1 MEISSVIAAAKVY
14 VTQQF
19 EQRANPVLV
28 YHNIAHTQQV
38 VQAAEQIAAYYRL
51 TDADQL
57 VVLLA
62 AWFHDLGY
70 VLGVRADHEQA
81 GANAAR
87 EFIGQQ
93 QLPESVAQAVEGC
106 ILATK
111 IPQMP
116 NNLLEQIVCDADL
129 FHLGSKEFNKRNK
142 LLRAEA
148 ELAGKQ
154 DISGL
159 EWTVTT
165 ISFLEAHKYHTAYS
179 QTLLKQQKEE
189 NLERLKAKLEKKQ
202 GEAIQEAAAEQKKQE
217 KKAAKLE
224 KKKEEEEGKPG
235 EPDAEKAKEP
245 KPGRGVETM
254 FRTTSTNHI
263 RLSSMADSKANIM
276 ISVNAIII
284 SVLLSVLLRK
294 LEDYPNFILPSII
307 FLTTSVTTIVFSIL
321 ATRPNVTSGRFTLLD
336 IQNKKSNLL
345 FFGNFHQMSYKEY
358 EDGMETIMKKN
369 DYLYSNMI
377 HDIYNLGVV
386 LGRKYRML
394 RIAYNIFMYGIIA
407 SVLAFTIAALFF
419 PVKG

>member
-28 YHNIAHTQQV
+28 YHNMAHTLQV
-38 VQAAEQIAAYYRL
+38 VHAAEQIAAYYRL

-70 VLGVRADHEQA
+70 VLGARAEHEQA
-81 GANAAR
+81 GANAAKA
-87 EFIGQQ
+87 FIGEQ
-93 QLPESVAQAVEGC
+93 QLPESVALAVEGC

-148 ELAGKQ
+148 ELASKQ
-154 DISGL
+154 DITGL
-159 EWTVTT
+159 EWTVST
-165 ISFLEAHKYHTAYS
+165 INFLEAHKYHTAYS

-189 NLERLKAKLEKKQ
+189 NLERLKARLEKKQ
-202 GEAIQEAAAEQKKQE
+202 GEAIQEAAAEQKKLE
-217 KKAAKLE
+217 KKAAKQE
-224 KKKEEEEGKPG
+224 KKKEDESKADLPLI
-235 EPDAEKAKEP
+235 EKQEKL
-245 KPGRGVETM
+245 GRGVETM

-321 ATRPNVTSGRFTLLD
+321 ATRPNVTSGRFTLHD

-345 FFGNFHQMSYKEY
+345 FFGNFHQMSYTEY
-358 EDGMETIMKKN
+358 EDGMETIMRKN
-369 DYLYSNMI
+369 EYLYSNMI